1 MNRQTP
7 NDQVSPFE
15 VTTTSLQTSS
25 ISAKTSSWSDGR
37 LIVLVPDDLTYG
49 DTTRRIWEVAV
60 ATGRPVQLLSLCK
73 DMTQELSL
81 HRQLVTLSA
90 LIAESRVPTE
100 AKVEIGR
107 NWLDALKRNYQAGDI
122 IVCFAEEHTGF
133 LQRPLKKV
141 LESELDAPVY
151 ILFCL
156 YPRKQARSKVL
167 SLILFWIGI
176 VSIIAGAMLLQIRI
190 LSLSRE
196 WAPIILMILAVV
208 VEFWL
213 IWVWNKLFS

>member
-7 NDQVSPFE
+7 NDQVPPIAL
-15 VTTTSLQTSS
+15 TTNSLQTSS
-25 ISAKTSSWSDGR
+25 IDVKTGSRSDGC
-37 LIVLVPDDLTYG
+37 LLVLVPDDLVYG
-49 DTTRRIWEVAV
+49 NTTQRIWELAV
-60 ATGRPVQLLSLCK
+60 AMGRHVQLLCLCN
-73 DMTQELSL
+73 DRTQELNL
-81 HRQLVTLSA
+81 YRRLVTLSA
-90 LIAESRVPTE
+90 LIAESKVSIA

-107 NWLDALKRNYQAGDI
+107 NWLDAVKRNYQAGDI

-141 LESELDAPVY
+141 LESKLDSPIY

-156 YPRKQARSKVL
+156 YPQKQARSKVL
-167 SLILFWIGI
+167 SLILFWVGIG
-176 VSIIAGAMLLQIRI
+176 SIIVGAILLQIRI
-190 LSLSRE
+190 LSLPSE
-196 WAPIILMILAVV
+196 WAPTILMILAVV

>member
-7 NDQVSPFE
+7 NDQVPPIV
-15 VTTTSLQTSS
+15 VTTNSLQTSS
-25 ISAKTSSWSDGR
+25 INVKTSSKLDGR
-37 LIVLVPDDLTYG
+37 LLVLVPDDLVYG
-49 DTTRRIWEVAV
+49 NTTRRIWELAV
-60 ATGRPVQLLSLCK
+60 ATGRHVQLLSLCT
-73 DMTQELSL
+73 DRTQELSL
-81 HRQLVTLSA
+81 YRRLVILSA
-90 LIAESRVPTE
+90 LIAERKIFAG

-107 NWLDALKRNYQAGDI
+107 NWLDIVKRSYQAGDI
-122 IVCFAEEHTGF
+122 IVCFTEEHTRF
-133 LQRPLKKV
+133 LQKPLKKV

-156 YPRKQARSKVL
+156 HSQKQARSKVL
-167 SLILFWIGI
+167 RLILFWVGI
-176 VSIIAGAMLLQIRI
+176 VNIIAGAFLLQIRI

-196 WAPIILMILAVV
+196 WAPTTLLILAVV